1 MPRPKISHTP
11 LPFGACMAVAG
22 HLFTVTELNG
32 CFDLPDTDKF
42 VPIVP
47 SSVETMLVHPK
58 SLTITFIAGRKTR
71 NSFTL
76 PSIPS
81 PAVRLVVSTFAHLY
95 SDVLL
100 SKVFSILFEKKTL
113 PWNGRMMRLSRET
126 ATSFTL
132 GAPGSQRKSGLTDA
146 LPFWLIFNL

>member
-1 MPRPKISHTP
+1 
-11 LPFGACMAVAG
+11 MAVAG

-81 PAVRLVVSTFAHLY
+81 PAVRLVVSTSAHLY

-100 SKVFSILFEKKTL
+100 SKVFSILFEKKNSSSERSDDASQSGNRNIVYPRSAWFSAQEWTD
-113 PWNGRMMRLSRET
+113 GRSSIL
-126 ATSFTL
+126 ADF
-132 GAPGSQRKSGLTDA
+132 
-146 LPFWLIFNL
+146 